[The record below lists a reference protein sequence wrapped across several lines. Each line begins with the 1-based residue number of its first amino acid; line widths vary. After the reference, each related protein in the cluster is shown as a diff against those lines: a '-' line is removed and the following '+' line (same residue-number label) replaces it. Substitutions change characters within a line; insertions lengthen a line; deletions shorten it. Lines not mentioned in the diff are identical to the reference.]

1 MKLGIV
7 VSEYNFDITMMMLE
21 RAKDQA
27 EFLGVEIDEV
37 MKVPGTFDIPM
48 GVLTLAQRG
57 GLDAIVTLGAVIQ
70 GETKHDE
77 IIMQNAARKAMDISI
92 EKNIPVTLGITG
104 HGETRL
110 QAESRIEVAK
120 SAVDA
125 AVKLVRQREKVLKNN
140 KESK

>member
-140 KESK
+140 KKSK

>member
-27 EFLGVEIDEV
+27 EFLGVDIDEV

-140 KESK
+140 KKSK

>member
-27 EFLGVEIDEV
+27 EFLGVDIDEV